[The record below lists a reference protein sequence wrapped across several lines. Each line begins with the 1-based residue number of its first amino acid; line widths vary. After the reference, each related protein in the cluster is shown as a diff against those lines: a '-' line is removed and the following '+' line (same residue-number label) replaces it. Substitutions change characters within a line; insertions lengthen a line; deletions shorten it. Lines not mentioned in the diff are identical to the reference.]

1 MRALIDTNIILDVLC
16 QRERFFENSSMVFKL
31 CEMKKLDGV
40 ISALSIPNLVY
51 IMRKELDHDA
61 IKTVLQKL
69 SLIFKIE
76 DLKAADL
83 LKAAVMDFKDYEDAL
98 QSICA
103 ERTNADFIISR
114 NVKDFQNSSVKAVT
128 PEEFLNML

>member
-61 IKTVLQKL
+61 IKIVLQKL

-98 QSICA
+98 QSVCA

-128 PEEFLNML
+128 PEKFLNML

>member
-61 IKTVLQKL
+61 IKIVLQKL

-76 DLKAADL
+76 DLKATDL

-98 QSICA
+98 QSVCA

>member
-61 IKTVLQKL
+61 IKIVLQKL

-83 LKAAVMDFKDYEDAL
+83 LKAAMMDFKDYEDAL

-128 PEEFLNML
+128 PEKFLNML

>member
-61 IKTVLQKL
+61 IKIVLQKL

>member
-61 IKTVLQKL
+61 IKIVLQK
-69 SLIFKIE
+69 
-76 DLKAADL
+76 
-83 LKAAVMDFKDYEDAL
+83 
-98 QSICA
+98 
-103 ERTNADFIISR
+103 
-114 NVKDFQNSSVKAVT
+114 
-128 PEEFLNML
+128 

>member
-31 CEMKKLDGV
+31 CEMKELDGV

-61 IKTVLQKL
+61 IKIVLQKL

-98 QSICA
+98 QSVCA

>member
-61 IKTVLQKL
+61 IKIVLQKL

-83 LKAAVMDFKDYEDAL
+83 LKAAMMDFKDYEDAL

-114 NVKDFQNSSVKAVT
+114 NVKDFQTAA
-128 PEEFLNML
+128 LRR

>member
-1 MRALIDTNIILDVLC
+1 
-16 QRERFFENSSMVFKL
+16 
-31 CEMKKLDGV
+31 MKKLDGV

-61 IKTVLQKL
+61 IKIVLQKL

-98 QSICA
+98 QSVCA

>member
-16 QRERFFENSSMVFKL
+16 QRERFLENSSMVFKL

-61 IKTVLQKL
+61 IKIVLQKL

-98 QSICA
+98 QSVCA

>member
-61 IKTVLQKL
+61 IKIVLQKL

-98 QSICA
+98 QSVCA
-103 ERTNADFIISR
+103 ERTDADFIISR

>member
-98 QSICA
+98 QSVCA

>member
-61 IKTVLQKL
+61 IKIVLQKL

-98 QSICA
+98 QSVCA

-128 PEEFLNML
+128 PEKFINML

>member
-1 MRALIDTNIILDVLC
+1 MRALSDTNIILDVLC

-61 IKTVLQKL
+61 IKIVLQKL

-83 LKAAVMDFKDYEDAL
+83 LKAAVMDFKDYEDAH

>member
-16 QRERFFENSSMVFKL
+16 QRERFFENSSMVFKF

-61 IKTVLQKL
+61 IKIVLQKL

-128 PEEFLNML
+128 PEKFINML

>member
-61 IKTVLQKL
+61 IKIVLQKL

-128 PEEFLNML
+128 PEKFLNML

>member
-61 IKTVLQKL
+61 IKIVLQKL

-98 QSICA
+98 QSVCA

>member
-16 QRERFFENSSMVFKL
+16 QRERFLENSSMVFKL

-61 IKTVLQKL
+61 IKIVLQKL

>member
-61 IKTVLQKL
+61 IKIVLQKL

-98 QSICA
+98 QSVCA
-103 ERTNADFIISR
+103 ERTNSDFIISR

>member
-61 IKTVLQKL
+61 IKIVLQKL

-98 QSICA
+98 QSVGA

>member
-16 QRERFFENSSMVFKL
+16 QREHFFENSSMVFKL

-61 IKTVLQKL
+61 IKIVLQKL

-98 QSICA
+98 QSVCA

>member
-40 ISALSIPNLVY
+40 ISALSIPNMIY

-61 IKTVLQKL
+61 IKIVLQKL

-98 QSICA
+98 QSVCA

>member
-16 QRERFFENSSMVFKL
+16 QRERFFENSSMVFKF

-61 IKTVLQKL
+61 IKIVLQKL

-98 QSICA
+98 QSVCA

>member
-1 MRALIDTNIILDVLC
+1 MKALIDTNIILDVLC
-16 QRERFFENSSMVFKL
+16 QRERFFENSSMIFKL

-51 IMRKELDHDA
+51 IMRKELDHDT
-61 IKTVLQKL
+61 IKIVLQKL

-83 LKAAVMDFKDYEDAL
+83 LKAAAMDFKDYEDAL

-103 ERTNADFIISR
+103 ERTNADFIVSR
-114 NVKDFQNSSVKAVT
+114 NIKDFQNSSVKAVT
-128 PEEFLNML
+128 PEEFLKMF